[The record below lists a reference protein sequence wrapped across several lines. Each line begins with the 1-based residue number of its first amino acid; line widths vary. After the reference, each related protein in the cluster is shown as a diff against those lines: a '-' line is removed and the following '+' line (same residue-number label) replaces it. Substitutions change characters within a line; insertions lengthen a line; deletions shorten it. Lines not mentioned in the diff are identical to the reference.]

1 MGEEQLLAGL
11 NQKQKEAVLATE
23 GPVLIMAGA
32 GSGKTRVL
40 THRIAYLIQAKQVL
54 PWQILAI
61 TFTNKAAHEM
71 QDRVAKLLGPQAHD
85 VWVSTFHALC
95 VRILRREAEQI
106 GYSRSFTIADPAEQL
121 TLVKRLMK
129 QLNLDPKHF
138 EPKAILNTIS
148 QAKNE
153 LQGPKA
159 YAAESANDFEKA
171 TALIYQR
178 YQKELVQDQAF
189 DFDDLIM
196 QTIILFK
203 KHPDTLA
210 FYQRKFH
217 YLHVDEYQ
225 DTNEAQYQLVQLLA
239 GGYNNVCVVG
249 DADQSIYGWRGANI
263 GNIMN
268 FEKDFPH
275 AQTILLEQNYRSTKN
290 ILKAANAVIQNN
302 VHRKPKDLW
311 TDNQAGPKVQYYRAQ
326 SEQDEAQFVAS
337 KIKENLQAESGNYSH
352 FAILYRTNAQSRI
365 FEDCFMKQNIPYKIV
380 GGHKFYDRKEIK
392 DVLAYLRLIANPDD
406 SMSFAR
412 VVNAPKRGLG
422 AVTIGKLQA
431 FADEHQWSLLQAA
444 QNIELSN
451 LASRPRKKLADF
463 ANMMT
468 DLQTLAQTANMTD
481 LTEAMLKKSGY
492 QHQFE
497 LQNNLEGQ
505 TRLENLAEFLTVTQ
519 QFDQS
524 YQPESDDSNPLIDFI
539 AGLALTSDQDELEGV
554 DQQVTLMTLHA
565 AKGLEFPVVFLV
577 GMEQG
582 IFPTGRS
589 ANSQSGLEEER
600 RLAYVGITRAQSQL
614 YLTNAYARMLYGRTQ
629 NNPASQFIEEIDPDV
644 LESVNP
650 TAASYPFDRPSNPAK
665 RRKQERVGFSRTMI
679 YHKPQRPVAKKAQGA
694 VGAEQVSWHVGDHAQ
709 HKAWGRGTV
718 VAVDGSG
725 SDMALTVAFP
735 DVGVKHLLTAFAPL
749 KKVD

>member
-11 NQKQKEAVLATE
+11 NQKQKEAVLAIK

-40 THRIAYLIQAKQVL
+40 THRIAYLIQAKKVL

-129 QLNLDPKHF
+129 RLNLDPKHF

-148 QAKNE
+148 QAKNN

-159 YAAESANDFEKA
+159 YAADAANDFEKA

-196 QTIILFK
+196 QTIVLFK
-203 KHPDTLA
+203 KHSDTLA

-275 AQTILLEQNYRSTKN
+275 AQTILMEQNYRSTKN

-311 TDNQAGPKVQYYRAQ
+311 TDNKSGPKVQYYRAQ

-337 KIKENLQAESGNYSH
+337 KIKENLHAEGGNYSH

-431 FADEHQWSLLQAA
+431 FSDEHQWSLLKAA

-463 ANMMT
+463 ATMMT
-468 DLQTLAQTANMTD
+468 DLQALAQTANMTD
-481 LTEAMLKKSGY
+481 LTKAMLKKSGY

-524 YQPESDDSNPLIDFI
+524 YQPENEDSNPLIDFI

-582 IFPTGRS
+582 VFPTGRS

-644 LESVNP
+644 LESENK
-650 TAASYPFDRPSNPAK
+650 TAASYPFDRPANPAK
-665 RRKQERVGFSRTMI
+665 RREKERVGFSQTMI
-679 YHKPQRPVAKKAQGA
+679 YHKPQQPIAKKAQGA
-694 VGAEQVSWHVGDHAQ
+694 VGAEQVSWQVGDHAQ